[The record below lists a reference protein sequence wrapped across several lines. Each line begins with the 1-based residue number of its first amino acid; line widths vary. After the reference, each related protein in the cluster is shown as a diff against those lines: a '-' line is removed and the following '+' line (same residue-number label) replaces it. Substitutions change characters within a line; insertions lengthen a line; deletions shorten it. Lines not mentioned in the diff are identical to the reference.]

1 MTKLQACVDLCEK
14 GIKSTHTV
22 TIAHRS
28 SSEPQPKKQ
37 KPNNILTTPELVNNY
52 TPVHEPFEWNRLVVV
67 DQKTKLYA
75 LIKCR

>member
-1 MTKLQACVDLCEK
+1 MTTLQACVDLCEK

-52 TPVHEPFEWNRLVVV
+52 APVHEPFECHCNYTRYG
-67 DQKTKLYA
+67 KGGNFNS
-75 LIKCR
+75 